1 MARLTLSEFLNNRSL
16 LAIKISSH
24 DLGGFFRK
32 SITIPLYTTGLA
44 LHHDGSCALMT
55 EGQEVSGRFD
65 LVLAKRGET
74 AVRLVFPDLRT
85 SDGLVLSATAAVT
98 LELATTR
105 LDLFR
110 DFCRAFFNFPGTFAV
125 QDLKNLVAP
134 EVRRLLGAYVVA
146 RPASELHRADLLAPL
161 GGDLHG
167 GLERFLFDG
176 GVRAAKVL
184 EVALVSKEFEE
195 RTASEKK
202 RVDEQR

>member
-32 SITIPLYTTGLA
+32 SITIPLNTTGLA
-44 LHHDGSCALMT
+44 LYHDGTSALMQ
-55 EGQEVSGRFD
+55 EGQEVAGHFD

-74 AVRLVFPDLRT
+74 QIRLVFPDLRT
-85 SDGLVLSATAAVT
+85 ADALTISVTAALT
-98 LELATTR
+98 LEVATTR

-125 QDLKNLVAP
+125 QDLKNLLAP
-134 EVRRLLGAYVVA
+134 EVRRLLGGYVA
-146 RPASELHRADLLAPL
+146 GRPAAEIHRADLLGPM
-161 GGDLHG
+161 GGLLHE

-176 GVRAAKVL
+176 GVRVGKIL
-184 EVALVSKEFEE
+184 EVA
-195 RTASEKK
+195 
-202 RVDEQR
+202 Q